1 MLKLG
6 ITGGIGSGK
15 STVCKIFKSLQVP
28 VYHAD
33 DRAKEL
39 VYTDEVLRNDIISEF
54 GEKAFTHSTYNRE
67 YIASVVF
74 GDKDKLEIL
83 NQIIHP
89 RVEKDFED
97 WYRKQK
103 SNYVVHE
110 AAILF
115 ESGVYKQMDYTLFI
129 DAPVN
134 YRIERVMKR
143 DEITEEQVRVR
154 LNNQWPADKI
164 SELADWVIVNDGK
177 TLILPQILEIHNY
190 LTGIEKSHG

>member
-15 STVCKIFKSLQVP
+15 STICKIFKSLQVP

-33 DRAKEL
+33 DRAKYL
-39 VYTDEVLRNDIISEF
+39 VSADKEIQNDIISVF

-74 GDKDKLEIL
+74 KDKNKLESL
-83 NQIIHP
+83 NRIVHP
-89 RVEKDFED
+89 RVEKDFSD
-97 WYRKQK
+97 WYQKQNC
-103 SNYVVHE
+103 SYIVHE

-134 YRIERVMKR
+134 YRIERVVKR
-143 DEITEEQVRVR
+143 DKVSEKQVIVR

-164 SELADWVIVNDGK
+164 SEMADWVIVNDGK

-190 LTGIEKSHG
+190 LTGVKKLHG